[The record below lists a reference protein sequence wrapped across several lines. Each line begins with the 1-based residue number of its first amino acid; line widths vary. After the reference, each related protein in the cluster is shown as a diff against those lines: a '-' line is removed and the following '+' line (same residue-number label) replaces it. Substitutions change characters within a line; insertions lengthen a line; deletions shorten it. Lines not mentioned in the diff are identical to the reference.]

1 MAIVETQD
9 LTKRYRLGN
18 QEVAALNGVSLRVEH
33 GEFIAIMGRSGSGKS
48 TLLNLIGCLDRPS
61 SGKVVL
67 NGLDVSG
74 ARGRDLPKIRRDHVG
89 FVFQSFNLIPTF
101 RAVDNVML
109 PLRYARLPVKE
120 ARRRSVEMLEAVDM
134 GRRLDHRPSEL
145 SGGEQQRVAIAR
157 ALVNRPSVVLV
168 DEPTGEVDSETA
180 GAIIRLM
187 KRLNETQGQTF
198 LIVTHDEMVAE
209 YVTRL
214 IRMKDGRI
222 ENDTATP
229 VEGPLR
235 VP

>member
-74 ARGRDLPKIRRDHVG
+74 ARGRDLPKIRRDQVG

-109 PLRYARLPVKE
+109 PLRYARLPVRE

-157 ALVNRPSVVLV
+157 ALVNRPSVVLA

>member
-67 NGLDVSG
+67 NGREVSG
-74 ARGRDLPKIRRDHVG
+74 APGRDLPKIRREQVG
-89 FVFQSFNLIPTF
+89 FVFQNFNLIPTF
-101 RAVDNVML
+101 KAVDNVML
-109 PLRYARLPVKE
+109 PLRYARLPSGE
-120 ARRRSVEMLEAVDM
+120 ARRRAVEMLEAVDM
-134 GRRLDHRPSEL
+134 GGRLGHRPTEL

-157 ALVNRPSVVLV
+157 ALVNRPSVILA
-168 DEPTGEVDSETA
+168 DEPTGEVDSETSE
-180 GAIIRLM
+180 AIIRLM
-187 KRLNETQGQTF
+187 KGLNETQGQTF
-198 LIVTHDEMVAE
+198 LIVTHDEMVAGQ
-209 YVTRL
+209 VTRL

-222 ENDTATP
+222 ESDALTA
-229 VEGPLR
+229 VEGTPL
-235 VP
+235 VS